1 MLLLL
6 QWVLRLL
13 TDYDGIMVPITAQD
27 LNSSTEGTAAWPQSD
42 NATIFFLIWMYFPL
56 LFGVIYSLYCLVA
69 YVIPK

>member
-6 QWVLRLL
+6 QWVLRLS

-27 LNSSTEGTAAWPQSD
+27 LNNSTEGAEAWPQS
-42 NATIFFLIWMYFPL
+42 NKATIFFLIWMYFPL
-56 LFGVIYSLYCLVA
+56 LFGVVYSLYHLTA